1 MAQSESENISAN
13 VKWGISKRMENGTY
27 RSNMNMYGYRR
38 DKITNEVKIVPEE
51 AEVVRTIFRYYLDGM
66 STHQI
71 KEYLEENNFKT
82 FSGRSTWQHSTILS
96 ILQNEKYCGDVIYQK
111 TYRLDCLSKKV
122 IVNNGDKTKY
132 HIMNDHEPI
141 VTRDL
146 FYAVQAEFAKR
157 NTKRSVSDK
166 AATIRGRYSGKY
178 AFSELLVCGTCNGR
192 YRRKTVK
199 KNGIPFHYWRCINR
213 LDYADKYCSNSV
225 GLEEEALKAAVC
237 RALSRILRQR
247 DEGFEV
253 VKSSLIYSASSER
266 KADDLFFV
274 DKARRD

>member
-1 MAQSESENISAN
+1 M
-13 VKWGISKRMENGTY
+13 
-27 RSNMNMYGYRR
+27 
-38 DKITNEVKIVPEE
+38 PEE

-82 FSGRSTWQHSTILS
+82 FSGLSTWQHGTILS

-111 TYRLDCLSKKV
+111 TYRLYCLSKKV

-166 AATIRGRYSGKY
+166 AATIRGRY
-178 AFSELLVCGTCNGR
+178 T
-192 YRRKTVK
+192 
-199 KNGIPFHYWRCINR
+199 
-213 LDYADKYCSNSV
+213 
-225 GLEEEALKAAVC
+225 
-237 RALSRILRQR
+237 SRIHPRSLCSLLSIL
-247 DEGFEV
+247 F
-253 VKSSLIYSASSER
+253 SS
-266 KADDLFFV
+266 DDIFSFPFV
-274 DKARRD
+274 IQDTLKQCL

>member
-1 MAQSESENISAN
+1 
-13 VKWGISKRMENGTY
+13 
-27 RSNMNMYGYRR
+27 
-38 DKITNEVKIVPEE
+38 
-51 AEVVRTIFRYYLDGM
+51 
-66 STHQI
+66 
-71 KEYLEENNFKT
+71 
-82 FSGRSTWQHSTILS
+82 
-96 ILQNEKYCGDVIYQK
+96 
-111 TYRLDCLSKKV
+111 
-122 IVNNGDKTKY
+122 
-132 HIMNDHEPI
+132 MNDHEPI

-199 KNGIPFHYWRCINR
+199 KNGITFHYWRCINR

-225 GLEEEALKAAVC
+225 GLEEALKAAVC

-247 DEGFEV
+247 DEDFEV

-274 DKARRD
+274 DKAIRDKEARIIEYGKLAVSSDHKEDYKLAIKDSSGRIESLKIQREQIVRQLSCNDAAKKRWNELINTSWKTEPL

>member
-1 MAQSESENISAN
+1 MVGCCLFQKNRRRRNIL
-13 VKWGISKRMENGTY
+13 R
-27 RSNMNMYGYRR
+27 
-38 DKITNEVKIVPEE
+38 
-51 AEVVRTIFRYYLDGM
+51 
-66 STHQI
+66 
-71 KEYLEENNFKT
+71 
-82 FSGRSTWQHSTILS
+82 
-96 ILQNEKYCGDVIYQK
+96 
-111 TYRLDCLSKKV
+111 
-122 IVNNGDKTKY
+122 
-132 HIMNDHEPI
+132 MNDHEPI

-146 FYAVQAEFAKR
+146 FYAVQAQFAKR

-199 KNGIPFHYWRCINR
+199 KNGITFHYWRCINR

-225 GLEEEALKAAVC
+225 GLEDALKAAVC
-237 RALSRILRQR
+237 RALSGILRQR

-274 DKARRD
+274 DKAIRDEEARIIEYGKLAVSSDHKEEDYKLAIKDSSGRIESLKIQREQIVRQLSCNDAAKKRWNELINTSWKTEPL